1 MVNLYQG
8 DCLQLMNNVSDM
20 SVDLI
25 LCDLPY
31 GVTNNKSDIVIPF
44 EPLWEQYKRIIK
56 DNGAILLF
64 AQGMFFVDLVNSC
77 RDLFRYDLVWD
88 KVLPTGFLNANRMP
102 LRVHEQIAVF
112 YKSLP
117 TYNPQ
122 FSEGEAAHDRGTKC
136 YDKDI
141 TNNNYGKFELTD
153 RTVEETKKF
162 PKSILTFQKPHPSK
176 AHHRTEKPVEL
187 LEYLIKTYSDEGA
200 VVLDNCMGSGSTGV
214 AAVNTDRDFIG
225 IELDQNYFDV
235 AKLRIYAAQNER
247 DKKLW

>member
-1 MVNLYQG
+1 MVNLMHG
-8 DCLQLMNNVSDM
+8 DCLKLMNTLAEK

-56 DNGAILLF
+56 DSGAICLF
-64 AQGMFFVDLVNSC
+64 AQGIFFVDLVNSC
-77 RDLFRYDLVWD
+77 RELFRYDLIWD
-88 KVLPTGFLNANRMP
+88 KILPTGFLNANRMP

-162 PKSILTFQKPHPSK
+162 PKSILTFRKPHPSK

-187 LEYLIKTYSDEGA
+187 MKILIDNSSQPNGIVLESL
-200 VVLDNCMGSGSTGV
+200 C
-214 AAVNTDRDFIG
+214 VNW
-225 IELDQNYFDV
+225 NYF
-235 AKLRIYAAQNER
+235 E
-247 DKKLW
+247 